1 MPRMLVPPAFT
12 ADQLLE
18 LREPGVR
25 HELVRGELRRMSPS
39 GHWHGAVGAE
49 IAGLLHAFVRAHR
62 MGRVYGAE
70 TGFLL
75 AHDPDTVRAPDAA
88 FVRTARVAP
97 PGPGYFPGPPDLAV
111 EVASPSDRY
120 SEVHEKA
127 LSWLDHG
134 THTVWVVEPMARTV
148 TVLRARDDM
157 RALRENDLLDGGDLL
172 PGFSC
177 AVAALFPAMP
187 DDSSPTK

>member
-1 MPRMLVPPAFT
+1 MPTMLVPPAFT

-25 HELVRGELRRMSPS
+25 HELVCGELRRMSPA
-39 GHWHGAVGAE
+39 GHWHGSVASR
-49 IAGLLHAFVRAHR
+49 IAGLLERFLREREVGQA
-62 MGRVYGAE
+62 YGAE
-70 TGFLL
+70 TGFVL
-75 AHDPDTVRAPDAA
+75 ARDPDTVRAPDAA

-111 EVASPSDRY
+111 EVVSPSDRY
-120 SEVHEKA
+120 CEVHEKA

-157 RALRENDLLDGGDLL
+157 RVLRENDLLDGGDLL
-172 PGFSC
+172 PGFAC
-177 AVAALFPAMP
+177 TVTELFPAP
-187 DDSSPTK
+187 PRAAQPPS